1 MNVSPFSGMEI
12 NLSHTLIFQL
22 VSSAYKKINAF
33 VLDLSRTVG
42 IIQSPHG
49 NFSRQ
54 PSLRSQ
60 ISATSPIPEHHT
72 SPSNPDRTLE
82 KSLCGGDRPPIF
94 PHVGG
99 ERNGTETA
107 AAAAAAIAA
116 DVNKLQLQFGQL
128 AVGENSKGSSK
139 PSSSAPALSQQN
151 VILRD
156 LCEKSVDLSQNLLE
170 EGIRLNNLEKR
181 MEEIEAEMETQALEL
196 RGRMCN
202 GEFVWRI
209 QNFIEE
215 LQESF
220 GKVWYS
226 PSFYSSQFGYKFC
239 LRVNTAV
246 RDGERYISLFIHV
259 KLGENDDILDWPFK
273 GNITLSI
280 LDVSSVTK
288 PKKHIIETAP
298 TQTRPGGQAFIQPQT
313 QRNSKGFGYSEFV
326 TLKRVVEEKE
336 GCYLKDGTL
345 TVKAVVRPTEALPR
359 NFECICHYQKSA
371 MEKNK
376 SF

>member
-1 MNVSPFSGMEI
+1 MHIFFLLGL
-12 NLSHTLIFQL
+12 NLSITLIFQL

-82 KSLCGGDRPPIF
+82 KSLCGGGDRPPIF

-107 AAAAAAIAA
+107 AAAAAIAA
-116 DVNKLQLQFGQL
+116 DVNKLQLHLGQL

-156 LCEKSVDLSQNLLE
+156 LCEKSVDFSQNLLE

-181 MEEIEAEMETQALEL
+181 MEEIEAEMETQAMEL

-215 LQESF
+215 LQENF

-239 LRVNTAV
+239 LRVNTIV
-246 RDGERYISLFIHV
+246 RDGERFISLFIHV

-288 PKKHIIETAP
+288 PKKHITETAL
-298 TQTRPGGQAFIQPQT
+298 TQTRPGGQAFMQPQT
-313 QRNSKGFGYSEFV
+313 PRNGKGFGYSEFV
-326 TLKRVVEEKE
+326 TLKRVVEEQE

-345 TVKAVVRPTEALPR
+345 TVKAVVRSNEALPR

>member
-1 MNVSPFSGMEI
+1 MLGLKI
-12 NLSHTLIFQL
+12 NLSFILIFQL
-22 VSSAYKKINAF
+22 ISSAYKKINAF

-82 KSLCGGDRPPIF
+82 KSLCGGGDRPPVF
-94 PHVGG
+94 SHVGG
-99 ERNGTETA
+99 ERNGAET

-116 DVNKLQLQFGQL
+116 DVNKLQLHLGQL
-128 AVGENSKGSSK
+128 AVGENGKGSSK
-139 PSSSAPALSQQN
+139 PSSSVPALSQQN

-181 MEEIEAEMETQALEL
+181 MEEIEAVMETQALEL
-196 RGRMCN
+196 RGKMCN

-215 LQESF
+215 LQENF

-239 LRVNTAV
+239 LRVNTIV

-259 KLGENDDILDWPFK
+259 KLSENDDILDWPFK

-280 LDVSSVTK
+280 LDVSSVTN
-288 PKKHIIETAP
+288 PKKHITETAL

-313 QRNSKGFGYSEFV
+313 HRNSKGFGYSDFV

-345 TVKAVVRPTEALPR
+345 TVKAVVRPAEALPR